1 MTITYQGQQYQ
12 RFQDY
17 IDRQA
22 HQGLEGPDS
31 APLYAHPVDGW
42 ILRTLNS
49 TPVKAVINKA
59 LDALISY
66 TFGYELAM
74 SIFIDAQTFPDIY
87 EVLVRCSQTLG
98 IPIPHA
104 VTRHN
109 DAMLFNAY
117 TAGTDEYAFIHISS
131 TLCQHYTQD
140 EAAFVVGHECGH
152 IASGHMTYHTVAQ
165 VLTNAALQKLGPWA
179 ALVQIVAGPTL
190 LAWSRRSEVTADRA
204 GLLCCG
210 SVEVAERALLRLLTG
225 LADADRVDME
235 DFLRRYKD
243 IEEFHG
249 SARFQELFSTH
260 PLLPKRILALRLFAN
275 SEIYYSLS
283 GKPKPE
289 GTRLLSREELNRRV
303 SEIIKP

>member
-1 MTITYQGQQYQ
+1 LTITYQGQHYQ
-12 RFQDY
+12 RFQEY
-17 IDRQA
+17 INRQA
-22 HQGLEGPDS
+22 NQGLEGPDS

-49 TPVKAVINKA
+49 TPVKSVMNKA
-59 LDALISY
+59 LDALVSY

-87 EVLVRCSQTLG
+87 DTLVRCSQTLG

-104 VTRHN
+104 VTRHEIT
-109 DAMLFNAY
+109 LFNAY
-117 TAGTDEYAFIHISS
+117 TAGTDEYAFINIAS
-131 TLCQHYTQD
+131 TLCEYYTRD

-152 IASGHMTYHTVAQ
+152 IASSHMTYHTLAWA
-165 VLTNAALQKLGPWA
+165 LTNATLQKLGPWA
-179 ALVQIVAGPTL
+179 AVLQAVAGLPL
-190 LAWSRRSEVTADRA
+190 LAWSRRAEVTADRA

-210 SVEVAERALLRLLTG
+210 SIEVAERALLRLLTG

-249 SARFQELFSTH
+249 SAKFQELFATH
-260 PLLPKRILALRLFAN
+260 PLLPKRILALRLFAD
-275 SEIYYSLS
+275 SEIYYALS
-283 GKPKPE
+283 GKPQPDGK
-289 GTRLLSREELNRRV
+289 RLLSREELNRRV
-303 SEIIKP
+303 SDIIKP

>member
-1 MTITYQGQQYQ
+1 VTITYQGQQFQ

-49 TPVKAVINKA
+49 TPVKSVMNKA
-59 LDALISY
+59 MDAIVSY

-74 SIFIDAQTFPDIY
+74 SIFIDATTFPDTY
-87 EVLVRCSQTLG
+87 ETLVRCSQTLG

-104 VTRHN
+104 VTRH
-109 DAMLFNAY
+109 DITLFNAY
-117 TAGTDEYAFIHISS
+117 TAGTDEYAFINIAS
-131 TLCQHYTQD
+131 TLCEYYTKD

-152 IASGHMTYHTVAQ
+152 IAAGHMVYNTLAH
-165 VLTNAALQKLGPWA
+165 VLTDAAILRLGTWG
-179 ALVQIVAGPTL
+179 ALLQIVAGPTL
-190 LAWSRRSEVTADRA
+190 MAWSRRAEVTGDRA

-210 SVEVAERALLRLLTG
+210 DIAVAERALLRLVTG
-225 LADADRVDME
+225 LADANRVDME

-243 IEEFHG
+243 VEEFH
-249 SARFQELFSTH
+249 SASKFTEMFSTH
-260 PLLPKRILALRLFAN
+260 PLIPKRILALRLFAN
-275 SEIYYSLS
+275 SEIYYALS

-289 GTRLLSREELNRRV
+289 GQRLYSREELNRRV
-303 SEIIKP
+303 SDIVQP